1 MTVSSEKKEKKEK
14 KLEKKKRKCLYGL
27 RWKNLCN
34 LNSWVAFRNNFID
47 VAKKKSCSC
56 SFNNLW
62 MLPQFPKI
70 IPIHYLCLIT
80 TLIKSS

>member
-47 VAKKKSCSC
+47 VAKKKI
-56 SFNNLW
+56 
-62 MLPQFPKI
+62 MLLLF
-70 IPIHYLCLIT
+70 
-80 TLIKSS
+80 

>member
-47 VAKKKSCSC
+47 VAKKK
-56 SFNNLW
+56 NHALA
-62 MLPQFPKI
+62 LLI
-70 IPIHYLCLIT
+70 IFGCYLSSQKLFLSIT
-80 TLIKSS
+80 FASLQP